1 MCIRDSNAL
10 RVGQRL
16 EIPTG
21 SEPKAPA
28 VQPSRAD
35 ESPEAGLYRVKS
47 GDTLY
52 EIAGRFGVSGNALK
66 AVNGL
71 SGSSLRAGQK
81 LVIPATAKTQPS
93 RADSQPA
100 GSAQAQDTVYRVK
113 SGDTLSSIASRFG
126 TSVRI
131 LKDLNG
137 LRSNRLSVGQRI
149 RLP

>member
-1 MCIRDSNAL
+1 M
-10 RVGQRL
+10 
-16 EIPTG
+16 
-21 SEPKAPA
+21 
-28 VQPSRAD
+28 
-35 ESPEAGLYRVKS
+35 KS

-52 EIAGRFGVSGNALK
+52 EIAGRFGVSVNALK

-137 LRSNRLSVGQRI
+137 LRSNRLNVGQRI

>member
-1 MCIRDSNAL
+1 M
-10 RVGQRL
+10 
-16 EIPTG
+16 
-21 SEPKAPA
+21 PKAPA

-52 EIAGRFGVSGNALK
+52 EIAGRFGVSVNALK

>member
-1 MCIRDSNAL
+1 MHTVRKGDTLSEIADHYDVSVVRLKRANRLTGNAL

-21 SEPKAPA
+21 SEPKVPA

-35 ESPEAGLYRVKS
+35 ESPEAGLYRGKS

-52 EIAGRFGVSGNALK
+52 EIAGRFGVSVNALK

-81 LVIPATAKTQPS
+81 LVIPATAKN
-93 RADSQPA
+93 PA
-100 GSAQAQDTVYRVK
+100 LQS
-113 SGDTLSSIASRFG
+113 
-126 TSVRI
+126 
-131 LKDLNG
+131 
-137 LRSNRLSVGQRI
+137 
-149 RLP
+149 

>member
-1 MCIRDSNAL
+1 M
-10 RVGQRL
+10 
-16 EIPTG
+16 
-21 SEPKAPA
+21 
-28 VQPSRAD
+28 
-35 ESPEAGLYRVKS
+35 KS

-52 EIAGRFGVSGNALK
+52 EIAGRFGVSVNALK

-113 SGDTLSSIASRFG
+113 SGADPHFFIREKDVLEKIAADATMKNLLSLNAAVAEMRRSAEHPLAPRQVWEG
-126 TSVRI
+126 VLLVYVRA
-131 LKDLNG
+131 LG
-137 LRSNRLSVGQRI
+137 GQV
-149 RLP
+149 